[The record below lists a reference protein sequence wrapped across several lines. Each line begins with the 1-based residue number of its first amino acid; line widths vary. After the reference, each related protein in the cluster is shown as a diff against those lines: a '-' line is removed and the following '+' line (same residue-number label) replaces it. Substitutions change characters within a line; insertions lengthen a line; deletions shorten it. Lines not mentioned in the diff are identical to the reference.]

1 MNKKSR
7 QKCKYFEN
15 EKGFWGE
22 IKNIFHHF
30 QRAFSC
36 QKLSQTWECAF
47 NWLEIEIHLKM
58 KKQIITQLSKK
69 EMVAC
74 DSTIYPALQLS

>member
-22 IKNIFHHF
+22 IKHF
-30 QRAFSC
+30 WSFSKGF
-36 QKLSQTWECAF
+36 QLPKIVVSDLRVRF

-58 KKQIITQLSKK
+58 KKQIITHLSKK
-69 EMVAC
+69 EMVAT
-74 DSTIYPALQLS
+74 DNTIYPALQLS